1 MFLLFFFFKDGLTF
15 VLLCLFDRVSPASQ
29 VVFRCTH
36 LSPPVS
42 AFQVRGGGW
51 KWGYRCKTPHQGMVF
66 LKNSRT
72 RISQNVFKQTTF

>member
-1 MFLLFFFFKDGLTF
+1 MNSRKDDVFIVFFFKDGLTF

-42 AFQVRGGGW
+42 AFQVRGGG
-51 KWGYRCKTPHQGMVF
+51 GVEMGLQM
-66 LKNSRT
+66 
-72 RISQNVFKQTTF
+72 

>member
-42 AFQVRGGGW
+42 AFQVRGGGVEM
-51 KWGYRCKTPHQGMVF
+51 GLQM
-66 LKNSRT
+66 
-72 RISQNVFKQTTF
+72 

>member
-42 AFQVRGGGW
+42 AFQVRGGG
-51 KWGYRCKTPHQGMVF
+51 GGNGVTDVRHH
-66 LKNSRT
+66 T
-72 RISQNVFKQTTF
+72 RVWCF